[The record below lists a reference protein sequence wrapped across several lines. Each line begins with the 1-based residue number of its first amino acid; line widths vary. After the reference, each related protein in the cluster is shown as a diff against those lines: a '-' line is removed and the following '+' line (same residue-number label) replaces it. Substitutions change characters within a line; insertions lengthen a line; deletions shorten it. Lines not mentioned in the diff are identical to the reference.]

1 MPQFDV
7 LVRGAQILD
16 GTGAPPRTG
25 DVGIVGDTIKAVGT
39 LPQASATQTLEAPG
53 LAVSP
58 GFIDLHSHSDFTILV
73 NPAAESKV
81 RQGVT
86 LEVNGQC
93 GFTPF
98 PVRAGRQDELDA
110 LCPFITEKPAWTW
123 LRTSE
128 YLSRVATARPSISV
142 GQLVGHSALRAWV
155 MGFDN
160 RPATPK
166 EIAGIAAVGAE
177 ALDEGA
183 LGISVGLA
191 YPLGSFAADDEVEAL
206 AEVAARKGKLF
217 TVHLRSE
224 GSKLVESVEAMIG
237 IARRVSSL
245 APLRLQIDHFKASG
259 KRWWGN
265 LPPAMEVVEAA
276 HQEGI
281 DVGFDVYPYTAGSRH
296 LSGSLPA
303 WVHDGGNEAVM
314 ARLQDPDCRQRLRD
328 ELEEWK
334 AGSDDP
340 GIFQMD
346 FDGLVITEVATPE
359 NQWTVG
365 KSLTQIAQEKDADP
379 LDVSFDL
386 LVAENG
392 HVSIVQFSQSEEVMR
407 TCLKHPLGCV
417 GTDSLVFAPYG
428 PLSRGKPHPRAY
440 GTFPRVIG
448 RYARDEGLMTISEA
462 VRKCTSLPASRLGL
476 TDRGLIRE
484 GMKADLVVF
493 DPQSLLDTA
502 TYQDPHRYPLGIRYV
517 LVNGVVTI
525 DGSANRHPGV
535 GTVLGA

>member
-39 LPQASATQTLEAPG
+39 LPQASSTQTLEAPG

-314 ARLQDPDCRQRLRD
+314 ARLQDPDCRHRLRD
-328 ELEEWK
+328 E
-334 AGSDDP
+334 
-340 GIFQMD
+340 
-346 FDGLVITEVATPE
+346 
-359 NQWTVG
+359 
-365 KSLTQIAQEKDADP
+365 
-379 LDVSFDL
+379 
-386 LVAENG
+386 
-392 HVSIVQFSQSEEVMR
+392 
-407 TCLKHPLGCV
+407 
-417 GTDSLVFAPYG
+417 
-428 PLSRGKPHPRAY
+428 
-440 GTFPRVIG
+440 
-448 RYARDEGLMTISEA
+448 
-462 VRKCTSLPASRLGL
+462 
-476 TDRGLIRE
+476 
-484 GMKADLVVF
+484 
-493 DPQSLLDTA
+493 
-502 TYQDPHRYPLGIRYV
+502 
-517 LVNGVVTI
+517 
-525 DGSANRHPGV
+525 
-535 GTVLGA
+535 